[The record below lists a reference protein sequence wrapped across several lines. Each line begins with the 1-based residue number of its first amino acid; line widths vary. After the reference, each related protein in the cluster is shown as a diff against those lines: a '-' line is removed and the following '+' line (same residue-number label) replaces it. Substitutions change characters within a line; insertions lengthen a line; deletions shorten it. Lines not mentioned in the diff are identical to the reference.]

1 MKTTHI
7 VIIGG
12 GFAGLRAFYRLHEN
26 KQVQVTLIDK
36 RLTSVEKPSLPEVA
50 FSGKHVEDV
59 LLDLNKIITKKGGK
73 YINGDV
79 VKINPELK
87 HIHLLDD
94 QKIEYDYLI
103 ITSGAI
109 KDYNAIKGFER
120 YGDSMCDETHA
131 AKLWEKLKGFKGG
144 NIVMGTAKS
153 TFGSRVEA
161 PKLIAPCE
169 GPIGEAM
176 FMIDHMLRKK
186 NLRNKTNLTVFTP
199 GEIFFEDVGDHVRN
213 SVGKIMQGRDMTLFK
228 SKVVTEITKDKILFE
243 DNTSLDADLSIVI
256 PPYKAANLFKNSDL
270 GDEAGFIPTD
280 KTMKHLDYDSIYAAG
295 DITALAQPKL
305 GHIAIH
311 QADIACSAIL
321 KEITGKGEIIKFEP
335 SIFCIMNMG
344 GNEATLIFSNK
355 LYNGKNDVAF
365 HSPLAHLMKWGFDS
379 YYFFT
384 QGHMPPDFSMIG
396 MEKFLKLFKEDPDK
410 EIPFE

>member
-1 MKTTHI
+1 MKTKKI
-7 VIIGG
+7 IIIGG
-12 GFAGLRAFYRLHEN
+12 GFGGLRAFYRLYKN
-26 KQVQVTLIDK
+26 KEVQVIVIDK

-50 FSGKHVEDV
+50 FSGKHVGDV
-59 LLDLNKIITKKGGK
+59 LLDLERIVTHKGGK

-79 VKINPELK
+79 VKINPKLK
-87 HIHLLDD
+87 HIHLLDG

-103 ITSGAI
+103 IASGAI
-109 KDYNAIKGFER
+109 KDYHRIKGFEK

-131 AKLWEKLKGFKGG
+131 AKLWEKLKDFKGG

-153 TFGSRVEA
+153 TFGSRVKA

-186 NLRNKTNLTVFTP
+186 NLRDKTTLTVFTP
-199 GEIFFEDVGDHVRN
+199 GKIFFEDVGDHVRN
-213 SVGKIMQGRDMTLFK
+213 GVGKVMQKRGIKLLK
-228 SKVVTEITKDKILFE
+228 SKIITEITENEVKFK
-243 DNTSLDADLSIVI
+243 DNTSLPADVSIVI
-256 PPYKAANLFKNSDL
+256 PPYTAAAIFKNADL

-280 KTMKHLDYDSIYAAG
+280 KTMKHLDYDTVYAVG
-295 DITALAQPKL
+295 DINALAQPKL

-321 KEITGKGEIIKFEP
+321 KEITGQGEIIKYEP
-335 SIFCIMNMG
+335 NIFCIMNMG
-344 GNEATLIFSNK
+344 GNDATLIFSDK
-355 LYNGKNDVAF
+355 LYNGNNDLVF

-379 YYFFT
+379 YYFYT
-384 QGHMPPDFSMIG
+384 QGQMPPDFSMIG

>member
-1 MKTTHI
+1 METKKI

-12 GFAGLRAFYRLHEN
+12 GFGGLRAFYRLYKN
-26 KQVQVTLIDK
+26 KAVRITVIDK

-59 LLDLNKIITKKGGK
+59 LLDLERIITYKGGK

-79 VKINPELK
+79 VKINPKLK
-87 HIHLLDD
+87 HIHLLDG

-103 ITSGAI
+103 IASGAI
-109 KDYNAIKGFER
+109 KDYHRIKGFEK

-131 AKLWEKLKGFKGG
+131 AKLWEKLKDFKGG

-153 TFGSRVEA
+153 TFGSRVKA

-186 NLRNKTNLTVFTP
+186 NLRDKTTLTVFTP
-199 GEIFFEDVGDHVRN
+199 GKIFFEDVGDHVRN
-213 SVGKIMQGRDMTLFK
+213 GVGKVMQKKEISLLK
-228 SKVVTEITKDKILFE
+228 SKIINEITEKEIIFE
-243 DNTSLDADLSIVI
+243 DNSSLPADISIII
-256 PPYKAANLFKNSDL
+256 PPYTAAAVFNNSHL

-280 KTMKHLDYDSIYAAG
+280 KTMKHLDYDTIYAVG
-295 DITALAQPKL
+295 DINALAQPKL

-321 KEITGKGEIIKFEP
+321 KEITNQGEIIKYEP
-335 SIFCIMNMG
+335 NIFCIMNMG
-344 GNEATLIFSNK
+344 GNDATLIFSDK
-355 LYNGKNDVAF
+355 LYNGNNDLVF

-379 YYFFT
+379 YYFYT
-384 QGHMPPDFSMIG
+384 QGQMPPDLSMEG
-396 MEKFLKLFKEDPDK
+396 MEKFLKLLS
-410 EIPFE
+410 